1 MTQRKIESLSA
12 YMDGDNQ
19 DEAFLEEIKNDVE
32 LQEKWHRYH
41 IIRDG
46 LKQELPVELNLDL
59 SDKIAKAL
67 ADEPVL
73 SVTNP
78 SLNPA
83 EPNVSELMP
92 SRTVASKL
100 RKWLGV
106 KASNDSHEKVR
117 PVAHQTGQFAIAAS
131 VAIAVILGYQQYNQ
145 PVAEQ
150 PFNAAPTIPVTGI
163 QGGLSPV
170 SLEQTRTV
178 PRADVVEKRRRLNA
192 YLHDHTQQVRRK
204 NNVESND
211 SSTSGQ
217 PAEEGAE
224 HDPQN
229 PDNQ

>member
-19 DEAFLEEIKNDVE
+19 DEAFLEEIKNDVD

-46 LKQELPVELNLDL
+46 LKQELPTELNLDL
-59 SDKIAKAL
+59 SDKIAQAL
-67 ADEPVL
+67 ENEPAL
-73 SVTNP
+73 TPPSVTP
-78 SLNPA
+78 ELSTLKPA
-83 EPNVSELMP
+83 SPVS
-92 SRTVASKL
+92 AKL
-100 RKWLGV
+100 RKWFGV
-106 KASNDSHEKVR
+106 KASNDEAEKRSPMVQ
-117 PVAHQTGQFAIAAS
+117 QTGQFAIAAS

-178 PRADVVEKRRRLNA
+178 PRADVVEQRRRLNA
-192 YLHDHTQQVRRK
+192 YLSDHTQQVRRK

-211 SSTSGQ
+211 NSTSGHS
-217 PAEEGAE
+217 AEKGAE
-224 HDPQN
+224 QDSQN
-229 PDNQ
+229 PDNK

>member
-19 DEAFLEEIKNDVE
+19 DEAFLEEIKNDVD

-46 LKQELPVELNLDL
+46 LKQELPTELNLDL
-59 SDKIAKAL
+59 SDKIAQAL
-67 ADEPVL
+67 ESEPAL
-73 SVTNP
+73 TSPTVTP
-78 SLNPA
+78 EVSKLKPA
-83 EPNVSELMP
+83 SPIS
-92 SRTVASKL
+92 SKL

-106 KASNDSHEKVR
+106 KASNDGAEKRSPKVQ
-117 PVAHQTGQFAIAAS
+117 QTGQFAIAAS

-178 PRADVVEKRRRLNA
+178 PRTDVVEQRRRLNA
-192 YLHDHTQQVRRK
+192 YLSDHTQQVRRK
-204 NNVESND
+204 NNVEPND
-211 SSTSGQ
+211 SSTSGHSVDQ
-217 PAEEGAE
+217 RTEQ
-224 HDPQN
+224 DSQN
-229 PDNQ
+229 PDNK